1 MLGSSGRQ
9 LPSWTYVAP
18 SQKGLI
24 MNNRRCSYDSG
35 NSKGFWSTVPGT
47 WNKADIFFIISHSL
61 CHAASCNTRL
71 KEGLKRSN
79 WPSLCLQV
87 SLYFNH
93 WRQLMIIFR
102 KKKTT
107 TKSRGSEESPL
118 SPGVCACPD
127 SGGDMAI
134 GTLSMGTG
142 HLSPPA
148 LPVCFYWTSHISPTA
163 RKRTDHQR
171 VNSLGP
177 SKRGR
182 KAGPRFHHLRMHCCF
197 VCDLDCFCDTFYP

>member
-1 MLGSSGRQ
+1 MTREIPRVFEALYQEPETKQIYSLLYHTPSAMLPPAIQ
-9 LPSWTYVAP
+9 
-18 SQKGLI
+18 
-24 MNNRRCSYDSG
+24 
-35 NSKGFWSTVPGT
+35 
-47 WNKADIFFIISHSL
+47 
-61 CHAASCNTRL
+61 
-71 KEGLKRSN
+71 KEGLKRLN

-163 RKRTDHQR
+163 RKRTGHQR

-182 KAGPRFHHLRMHCCF
+182 KAGPRFHHLRVHCCF